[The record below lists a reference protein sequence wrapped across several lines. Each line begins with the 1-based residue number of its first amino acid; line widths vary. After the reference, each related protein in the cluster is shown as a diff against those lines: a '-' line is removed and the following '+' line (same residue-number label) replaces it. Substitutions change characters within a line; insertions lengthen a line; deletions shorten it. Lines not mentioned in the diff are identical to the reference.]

1 MTLGLFY
8 SPDIVTFGQSDNV
21 KDATLRLT
29 TRLRS
34 GTDVFV
40 GYRMFEL
47 DLPVDREVDD
57 NVHVGFRTSF

>member
-1 MTLGLFY
+1 
-8 SPDIVTFGQSDNV
+8 V
-21 KDATLRLT
+21 RLM

-40 GYRMFEL
+40 GFRVFEI

-57 NVHVGFRTSF
+57 NLHVGLRRSF